1 METFRD
7 LTDQSPFWG
16 NPPEN
21 PKYFIASTISAAE
34 NSYMRLTDVPYI
46 LKHPSAYQARKLVE
60 LSARGLFGSAL
71 APSTSVMLYVLSR
84 YWSFFKSGL
93 KVYIPAHLVILLLR
107 LRGRKE
113 SVPTLLKKYIIG
125 LLRSSV
131 FVATFAA
138 SYPAAR
144 AVPLFH
150 KSFNNTMGSWSAFLV
165 SILFSFS
172 VFLESSS
179 RWSDISLYVL
189 GQWLEG
195 YGYSLVKRKYV
206 GTIPHLERF
215 VFAAAISLII
225 SLHYSKDES
234 TPDIADPAKPKQSSK
249 TQDKLGRLIRIIL
262 GEDILPVDGSR
273 PTKDKDLAKLSPSGS
288 GEKVHSPQ

>member
-1 METFRD
+1 MESFRD

-113 SVPTLLKKYIIG
+113 SVPSLLKKYIIG

-172 VFLESSS
+172 VFLEASS

-195 YGYSLVKRKYV
+195 FGYSLVKRKYV

-225 SLHYSKDES
+225 SLHYSKDDN
-234 TPDIADPAKPKQSSK
+234 TPDTADPAKPKQSSK
-249 TQDKLGRLIRIIL
+249 TQDKLSRIIKIII
-262 GEDILPVDGSR
+262 GDEDVPADASR
-273 PTKDKDLAKLSPSGS
+273 PTKDKDLAKISPSGS
-288 GEKVHSPQ
+288 REKVDSSQ